1 MAFVDAGQAAREVV
15 RLQAEAATPGL
26 TINLFWIIVAALN
39 FLVFFAVLYLVVLKP
54 IAATLKD
61 RRARIEQGIHDAD
74 QARIERAAGEAAALA
89 ELTNARREAREI
101 LDRAQKLADESR
113 AADVAATREELERM
127 RVRASAEIEAEKTR
141 AIADLRTEV
150 ATLALDAAGRVVG
163 ETMSSDRQRRL
174 VEEYLAES
182 VVGRPAAAGAPAA
195 GAPAAGAHAAGANAA
210 GRPAADNAADNAAGE
225 SAPDRPTA

>member
-1 MAFVDAGQAAREVV
+1 MAFLDAGQAAREVV

-54 IAATLKD
+54 IGATLRE

-89 ELTNARREAREI
+89 ELQAARREAREI
-101 LDRAQKLADESR
+101 LDRAQKLAEESR

-141 AIADLRTEV
+141 AIADLQTEV
-150 ATLALDAAGRVVG
+150 ATLALDAAGRVVS

-182 VVGRPAAAGAPAA
+182 ASGGSAPDEPAARGSSAAGPVAGESGPPGPAA
-195 GAPAAGAHAAGANAA
+195 GGPAA
-210 GRPAADNAADNAAGE
+210 
-225 SAPDRPTA
+225 

>member
-1 MAFVDAGQAAREVV
+1 VAFVDAGQAAREVV

-54 IAATLKD
+54 IGVTLRE

-89 ELTNARREAREI
+89 ELHAARREAREI
-101 LDRAQKLADESR
+101 LDRAQKLAEESR

-182 VVGRPAAAGAPAA
+182 APAAVPAAEGTAAGGAAAGGSGTGGSGPTEPAA
-195 GAPAAGAHAAGANAA
+195 GGPVA
-210 GRPAADNAADNAAGE
+210 
-225 SAPDRPTA
+225 

>member
-1 MAFVDAGQAAREVV
+1 VAFVDAGQAAREVV

-54 IAATLKD
+54 IGATLRE

-89 ELTNARREAREI
+89 ELHAARREAREI
-101 LDRAQKLADESR
+101 LDRAQKLAEESR

-127 RVRASAEIEAEKTR
+127 RVRATAEIEAEKTR

-182 VVGRPAAAGAPAA
+182 APSARPAGGPAA
-195 GAPAAGAHAAGANAA
+195 GGAASGGS
-210 GRPAADNAADNAAGE
+210 GTSG
-225 SAPDRPTA
+225 SGPTGPTTGGPVA

>member
-1 MAFVDAGQAAREVV
+1 MALLDAGQAVREVV
-15 RLQAEAATPGL
+15 RLQADAATPGL

-54 IAATLKD
+54 IGTTLRD

-89 ELTNARREAREI
+89 ELNAARREAREI
-101 LDRAQKLADESR
+101 LDRAQKLAEESR

-141 AIADLRTEV
+141 AIADLRSEV

-182 VVGRPAAAGAPAA
+182 AAGGAAAGEPASGGVRGRRGPTTGGAPSG
-195 GAPAAGAHAAGANAA
+195 GAPA
-210 GRPAADNAADNAAGE
+210 
-225 SAPDRPTA
+225 

>member
-1 MAFVDAGQAAREVV
+1 VAFVDAGQAAREVV
-15 RLQAEAATPGL
+15 RLQAEAAIPGL

-39 FLVFFAVLYLVVLKP
+39 FLVFFAVLYLIVLKP
-54 IAATLKD
+54 IGATLRE

-89 ELTNARREAREI
+89 ELHAARREAREI
-101 LDRAQKLADESR
+101 LERAQKLAEESR

-174 VEEYLAES
+174 VEEYLAE
-182 VVGRPAAAGAPAA
+182 PAASGPAA
-195 GAPAAGAHAAGANAA
+195 GGPVA
-210 GRPAADNAADNAAGE
+210 
-225 SAPDRPTA
+225 

>member
-39 FLVFFAVLYLVVLKP
+39 FLVFFAVLYLIVLKP
-54 IAATLKD
+54 IGVTLRE

-89 ELTNARREAREI
+89 ELQAARREAREI
-101 LDRAQKLADESR
+101 LDRAQKLAEESR

-127 RVRASAEIEAEKTR
+127 RVRASAEIEAEKAR

-150 ATLALDAAGRVVG
+150 ATLALDAAGRVVR

-182 VVGRPAAAGAPAA
+182 TAGGPAARGTGAQGPAA
-195 GAPAAGAHAAGANAA
+195 GEPGPSGPVSGGHVA
-210 GRPAADNAADNAAGE
+210 
-225 SAPDRPTA
+225 

>member
-1 MAFVDAGQAAREVV
+1 MALLDAGQAAREVV
-15 RLQAEAATPGL
+15 RLQAAAATPGL

-54 IAATLKD
+54 IGATLRD

-89 ELTNARREAREI
+89 ELNAARREAREI

-141 AIADLRTEV
+141 AIADLRSEV

-182 VVGRPAAAGAPAA
+182 APGEPAAEGSATGGPATGGPATGGPAAGGAPA
-195 GAPAAGAHAAGANAA
+195 
-210 GRPAADNAADNAAGE
+210 
-225 SAPDRPTA
+225 

>member
-1 MAFVDAGQAAREVV
+1 
-15 RLQAEAATPGL
+15 L

-54 IAATLKD
+54 IGVTLRE

-74 QARIERAAGEAAALA
+74 QARIERAAGTAAALA
-89 ELTNARREAREI
+89 ELNAARREARET

-127 RVRASAEIEAEKTR
+127 RVRATAEIEAEKTR

-150 ATLALDAAGRVVG
+150 ATLALDAAGHVVR
-163 ETMSSDRQRRL
+163 ETMSSARQRRL

-182 VVGRPAAAGAPAA
+182 AAGGPAT
-195 GAPAAGAHAAGANAA
+195 GGSPA
-210 GRPAADNAADNAAGE
+210 
-225 SAPDRPTA
+225 

>member
-1 MAFVDAGQAAREVV
+1 VAIVDVGQAAREVV
-15 RLQAEAATPGL
+15 RLQADTATPGL
-26 TINLFWIIVAALN
+26 TINLFWIVVAALN

-54 IAATLKD
+54 IGGTLRE

-74 QARIERAAGEAAALA
+74 QARIERAAGTAAALA
-89 ELTNARREAREI
+89 ELNAARREAREI

-127 RVRASAEIEAEKTR
+127 RVRATAEIEAEKTR

-150 ATLALDAAGRVVG
+150 ATLALDAAGHVVR

-174 VEEYLAES
+174 VEEFLADAATGGS
-182 VVGRPAAAGAPAA
+182 AAGGPAA
-195 GAPAAGAHAAGANAA
+195 
-210 GRPAADNAADNAAGE
+210 
-225 SAPDRPTA
+225 